1 MKRFIL
7 LIVFITIF
15 LFETSAQLFRAGILA
30 GAAITDIAGADLVDR
45 DNDFHKWGFSLGGLV
60 NTNIS
65 PRSLIQMEIVYIQ
78 KGTSQLADSTGN
90 NGYYTLALNYID
102 VSLVLKHTIRFK
114 IKGIPRD
121 RFGIEEGITTGTIIS
136 SRFSYQ
142 SNDLPITNLNKIDLS
157 LLLGVNYKIN
167 SHLFLSLRYS
177 NSIVHAI
184 KHTSNYLNIY
194 PYTTFNNGN
203 NLVYQITLGY
213 VFNKTKKN
221 L

>member
-7 LIVFITIF
+7 LNVFITLF
-15 LFETSAQLFRAGILA
+15 LLEASAQLFRAGILA

-45 DNDFHKWGFSLGGLV
+45 DNDFNKWGFSLGGLV

-65 PRSLIQMEIVYIQ
+65 PKSLIQMEIVYIQ
-78 KGTSQLADSTGN
+78 KGTSQLANLDSS
-90 NGYYTLALNYID
+90 YIIALNYID
-102 VSLVLKHTIRFK
+102 VSFVLKHTIRFK

-121 RFGIEEGITTGTIIS
+121 RFGIEEGITTGTIVGS
-136 SRFSYQ
+136 HFTYQ

-157 LLLGVNYKIN
+157 LLLGINYKIN

-177 NSIVHAI
+177 NSIIHAI